1 MKAPR
6 KNALEWTVF
15 FVSLV
20 VIGAVVAALVMFELQ
35 RTDAP
40 PELLVSVDGGR
51 RAGDGYA
58 VRVVV
63 ENRGGR
69 TAANVSVEV
78 VVDGSADGQRGEL
91 VLPFVPHGGTRHG
104 EVMFTSEPAAGALRA
119 RIRGY
124 EIP

>member
-6 KNALEWTVF
+6 KNALEWAVF

-20 VIGAVVAALVMFELQ
+20 LIGAVVAALVMFEVQ
-35 RTDAP
+35 RTDTP
-40 PELLVSVDGGR
+40 PALHVSVDGGR

-78 VVDGSADGQRGEL
+78 AIEGSANAERGEL
-91 VLPFVPHGGTRHG
+91 VLPFVPHGARRNG
-104 EVMFTSEPAAGALRA
+104 EVMFTREPPAGALRA
-119 RIRGY
+119 RILGY